1 MKRIFAF
8 VMCIALMLCF
18 ASCGGENE
26 DYAEKLIS
34 ASGEQEKITASDVFS
49 FEFDKGYVF
58 SSDDCYADG
67 DEFAKKYGLDI
78 SISQVGYGV
87 SENVQRIVFV
97 DESGA
102 FVYEFNCL
110 SDKVFFDEKG
120 VIVYPET
127 VIKTEM
133 FDGKPLKITFE
144 GNKDVIE
151 KKQ

>member
-8 VMCIALMLCF
+8 VMCMALMLCI

-34 ASGEQEKITASDVFS
+34 AAGEQEKITVSDVFS
-49 FEFDKGYVF
+49 FDFDRGYVF
-58 SSDDCYADG
+58 ASDDCYADG

-97 DESGA
+97 DELGA

-110 SDKVFFDEKG
+110 SDKVLFDEKG
-120 VIVYPET
+120 VIIYPET

-133 FDGKPLKITFE
+133 SDGKPLKITFE

-151 KKQ
+151 KK

>member
-8 VMCIALMLCF
+8 VMCMALMLCF
-18 ASCGGENE
+18 ASCGGKNE

-34 ASGEQEKITASDVFS
+34 ASGEQEKITVSDVFS

-58 SSDDCYADG
+58 FSDDCYAGG

-133 FDGKPLKITFE
+133 SDGKPLKIAFE

-151 KKQ
+151 KK